1 MKIEPTMCL
10 DALAERMGDATRAE
24 ALAMREF
31 LLAGD
36 YVNTNDIPESEWLE
50 LCTLASEPWADEPL
64 PALYP
69 DEPEPPY
76 DPPPP
81 SPRDS
86 ERAQRAWEAW
96 RLGGP

>member
-1 MKIEPTMCL
+1 MIDLNDL
-10 DALAERMGDATRAE
+10 D
-24 ALAMREF
+24 
-31 LLAGD
+31 
-36 YVNTNDIPESEWLE
+36 
-50 LCTLASEPWADEPL
+50 EPWADEPL

-76 DPPPP
+76 DPPFP

-86 ERAQRAWEAW
+86 ERAARAWEAW